1 MVVFCSDIFPKGVDT
16 PLFCFPRHC
25 NAKPCVFQI
34 GIKIQ
39 QIRSPGKEQ
48 ELMLWIFT
56 DLCKYLVSPFRLLSG
71 ELAHPGKKKV
81 LRTFLFHHLELT
93 RKEFRISEVI
103 LCSNNKNRNMSDRF
117 QESINFLIKCR
128 WVLVCNKMISSNDG

>member
-1 MVVFCSDIFPKGVDT
+1 MVMFCSDVFPKGVDT
-16 PLFCFPRHC
+16 PQFYFPRHS

-39 QIRSPGKEQ
+39 QIGALGQEQ

-56 DLCKYLVSPFRLLSG
+56 DLCKYLVSPFRLPSG

-93 RKEFRISEVI
+93 RKEFRVSEVI